1 MASRLLCRVKMT
13 HSTDGIFE
21 LERNCCA
28 ITHADRVACIVDA
41 QAYFAAF
48 VQAARLA
55 QQSIVI
61 LAWDFNSRTPLAFDD
76 DGSPTL
82 LLGDFLNDLV
92 RRRRGLHIHVLD
104 WDYPMIFGTDR
115 EFSPVYGMSWK
126 PHRRVHFR
134 YDGTHPTGGSHHQ
147 KIVTIDGKL
156 AFVGGLDLTAKRWDT
171 PSHRPDDARRQVD
184 GSPYPPFHDVMI
196 AVDGKAAAAID
207 TIARRR
213 WQKATGEALK
223 EPHAQGERWP
233 EELSPQFSDAHIG
246 VACTAPE
253 SEENKGV
260 RDIEQLY
267 LDMIAR
273 ARDYIYIENQ
283 YFTAPR
289 IGDALAARLAEPEGP
304 EIVLV
309 TRLLSHG
316 WLEEMTMHVLR
327 TRLIKTLRDADH
339 ANRFEVYYPH
349 VDGLTEGTCVD
360 VHSKLMI
367 VDDQWLR
374 IGSSNISNRSMGMDT
389 ECDVVVEARGN
400 EEQRRAIRDFRDT
413 MVAEHAGVELAQVRA
428 AVEREG
434 GLLAAINTMGTPA
447 RKLEPLG
454 TLPEYSDS
462 LIDAVSISD
471 PERPVSLDVLVGEF
485 ETGPEPKKRRM
496 PWRKIGIGLA
506 IVLALSLAWKYT
518 ALSEWVSVANATEWA
533 SQYAQY
539 WWAPILLIFLYTPAS
554 VVMFPRP
561 IITLTA
567 VFVFGAWPGI
577 AYAMTGVLLAVTVHY
592 YAGRQ
597 FKRDTVRRFAGGRLN
612 RITDVLRRYGA
623 VAMTAVRLVPIAPF
637 FVPGL
642 VAGAIRLKLWQAL
655 LGTFLGML
663 PGAIAT
669 VVFAEEM
676 RAALEEGGQI
686 NYAMLAGV
694 AVMFAAII
702 YGVRRWFKRI
712 DVKAS
717 PTASERDHRG
727 ANPVRPESKATRLQS
742 QE

>member
-1 MASRLLCRVKMT
+1 MVLRLLCREEMT
-13 HSTDGIFE
+13 TSTESIFE
-21 LERNCCA
+21 LKRNCCA
-28 ITHADRVACIVDA
+28 ITHANRVACIVDA
-41 QAYFAAF
+41 EAYFSAF
-48 VQAARLA
+48 VQAAKLA

-61 LAWDFNSRTPLAFDD
+61 LAWDFNSRTLLAFGD

-82 LLGDFLNDLV
+82 LLGDFLNDLA
-92 RRRRGLHIHVLD
+92 RRRRGLQIHVLD

-115 EFSPVYGMSWK
+115 EFPPVYGMSWK
-126 PHRRVHFR
+126 PHKRVHFR

-207 TIARRR
+207 GIARKR
-213 WQKATGEALK
+213 WHKATGETLS
-223 EPHAQGERWP
+223 EPQAQGERWP
-233 EELSPQFSDAHIG
+233 DDLLSQIADAHIG

-253 SEENKGV
+253 SEKDKGV

-273 ARDYIYIENQ
+273 AKDYIYIENQ

-289 IGDALAARLAEPEGP
+289 IGDALAARLAEPDGP
-304 EIVLV
+304 EVVLV

-327 TRLIKTLRDADH
+327 TRLIKSLSDADH
-339 ANRFEVYYPH
+339 AGRFEVYYPH
-349 VDGLTEGTCVD
+349 VDGLKEGTCVD
-360 VHSKLMI
+360 VHSKVMI
-367 VDDQWLR
+367 VDDKWLR

-389 ECDVVVEARGN
+389 ECDVVVEAQGN
-400 EEQRRAIRDFRDT
+400 EEQQRAIREFRDAI
-413 MVAEHAGVELAQVRA
+413 VAEHAGVEPAEVKT

-434 GLLAAINTMGTPA
+434 GLVAAINTLGTPA

-454 TLPEYSDS
+454 ELPQYSDS

-471 PERPVSLDVLVGEF
+471 PERPVSLDALIGEF
-485 ETGPEPKKRRM
+485 ETGPEPKKRRV
-496 PWRKIGIGLA
+496 PWRKVGVALLA
-506 IVLALSLAWKYT
+506 VLALTLAWKYT
-518 ALSEWVSVANATEWA
+518 ALSDWVSMSNATEWA
-533 SQYAQY
+533 SRYADN
-539 WWAPILLIFLYTPAS
+539 WWAPVLLILLYTPAS
-554 VVMFPRP
+554 VIMFPRP
-561 IITLTA
+561 ILTLTA

-623 VAMTAVRLVPIAPF
+623 VAMTAVRLVPLAPF

-642 VAGAIRLKLWQAL
+642 VAGAIRMKLWQAL
-655 LGTFLGML
+655 VGTFLGML

-676 RAALEEGGQI
+676 KAALEEGGQI
-686 NYAMLAGV
+686 NYGMVAGV
-694 AVMFAAII
+694 VVMFAAII

-712 DVKAS
+712 DLGPVTSDRKAV
-717 PTASERDHRG
+717 TGDG
-727 ANPVRPESKATRLQS
+727 KAVTS
-742 QE
+742 YG

>member
-1 MASRLLCRVKMT
+1 MT
-13 HSTDGIFE
+13 IPTDSIFE
-21 LERNCCA
+21 LKRNCCA

-41 QAYFAAF
+41 EAYFSAF

-76 DGSPTL
+76 TGTPTL
-82 LLGDFLNDLV
+82 LLGDFLNDLA

-147 KIVTIDGKL
+147 KIVAIDGKL
-156 AFVGGLDLTAKRWDT
+156 AFVGGLDLTAKRWDS

-207 TIARRR
+207 GIARKR
-213 WQKATGEALK
+213 WLKATGETLR
-223 EPHAQGERWP
+223 EPQAAGERWP
-233 EELSPQFSDAHIG
+233 DALLSQFADARIG

-253 SEENKGV
+253 SENDKGV

-289 IGDALAARLAEPEGP
+289 IGDALAARLAEPDGP

-327 TRLIKTLRDADH
+327 TRLIKTLREADH
-339 ANRFEVYYPH
+339 AGRFEVYYPH
-349 VDGLTEGTCVD
+349 VDGLKEGTCVD
-360 VHSKLMI
+360 VHSKVMI
-367 VDDQWLR
+367 VDDKWLR

-389 ECDVVVEARGN
+389 ECDVVVEAQN
-400 EEQRRAIRDFRDT
+400 DEEQQRAIRAFRDAL
-413 MVAEHAGVELAQVRA
+413 VAEHAGVDLTEVAA

-434 GLLAAINTMGTPA
+434 GLRAAIDALGTPA
-447 RKLEPLG
+447 RKLNPLG
-454 TLPEYSDS
+454 DLPEYSDS

-471 PERPVSLDVLVGEF
+471 PERPVSLDALIGEF
-485 ETGPEPKKRRM
+485 ESGPEPKKNRRL
-496 PWRKIGIGLA
+496 PWRKIGAVLLVIVALA
-506 IVLALSLAWKYT
+506 LAWKYT

-533 SQYAQY
+533 SQYADN
-539 WWAPILLIFLYTPAS
+539 WWAPLLLILLYTPAS

-561 IITLTA
+561 ILTLTA

-577 AYAMTGVLLAVTVHY
+577 GYAMTGVLLAVTAHY

-597 FKRDTVRRFAGGRLN
+597 FKHDTVRRFAGGRLN

-623 VAMTAVRLVPIAPF
+623 VAMTAVRLVPLAPF

-655 LGTFLGML
+655 VGTFLGML

-676 RAALEEGGQI
+676 RAALEEGGQV
-686 NYAMLAGV
+686 NYGMIAGV
-694 AVMFAAII
+694 VLMFAAII

-712 DVKAS
+712 DVKS
-717 PTASERDHRG
+717 PGTGSQSDRDVTNLDRRRSEG
-727 ANPVRPESKATRLQS
+727 TRLQG